1 MMVKGFFYE
10 ATFPLAYSS
19 FGSCI
24 LPTVFSVCSK
34 RRLDGGEQ
42 YQFEYNAFVS
52 FFGFFAATA
61 TGDVLLR
68 IYILHWDV
76 K

>member
-1 MMVKGFFYE
+1 MRLL
-10 ATFPLAYSS
+10 FPLLTAH
-19 FGSCI
+19 
-24 LPTVFSVCSK
+24 LAPVFCQLYSVCSK
-34 RRLDGGEQ
+34 RRRLDGGEQ

-52 FFGFFAATA
+52 FFGA